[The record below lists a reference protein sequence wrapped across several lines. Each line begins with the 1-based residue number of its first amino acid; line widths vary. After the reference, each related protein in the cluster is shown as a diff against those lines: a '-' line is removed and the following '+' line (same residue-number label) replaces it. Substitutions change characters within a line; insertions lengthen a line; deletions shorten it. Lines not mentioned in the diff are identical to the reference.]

1 MTIEDLFE
9 EVVGDIEE
17 GRSRRAI
24 VRESN
29 GRVRVRGTVRLD
41 EASEALGS
49 SIEYEKVTT
58 ISGLVLLLL
67 NRPAQAGDVVT
78 WRTVR
83 IEVASTAG
91 RGVGEAVLSVTKPP
105 TS

>member
-1 MTIEDLFE
+1 
-9 EVVGDIEE
+9 
-17 GRSRRAI
+17 
-24 VRESN
+24 VREAD

-49 SIEYEKVTT
+49 SLANEKITT

-67 NRPAQAGDVVT
+67 NRPAHNGDVVT
-78 WRTVR
+78 WRNVR

-91 RGVGEAVLSVTKPP
+91 RGVGEALLSVKPP
-105 TS
+105 VQ